1 MSCHQADE
9 AARTKAIA
17 ELHARKDDNPQ
28 IAGFLQYWATLG
40 LVAGV
45 YGSGWSRFQRR
56 TAYMDWYRGQ
66 HTSSPCALHARAHE
80 GAASRFHRYRGP
92 PGRARYMPGL
102 AAMRA
107 DLEAFILQ
115 AR

>member
-1 MSCHQADE
+1 MQVWECSLVEIELWHIVNFSAGGICL
-9 AARTKAIA
+9 RT
-17 ELHARKDDNPQ
+17 L
-28 IAGFLQYWATLG
+28 
-40 LVAGV
+40 
-45 YGSGWSRFQRR
+45 
-56 TAYMDWYRGQ
+56 AYMDWYSGPHR
-66 HTSSPCALHARAHE
+66 SSSCALHARAHE